1 MAELKIYNIKETA
14 DLLQVT
20 PRSIY
25 TYIKEGKLHAV
36 KIGREWR
43 VTQADIEK
51 LLETGTRDI

>member
-20 PRSIY
+20 TRSIY
-25 TYIKEGKLHAV
+25 SYIKSGKLHAV

-43 VTQADIEK
+43 ITQKDIEK
-51 LLETGTRDI
+51 LLETGTRE

>member
-1 MAELKIYNIKETA
+1 MGDLKIYNIQETA
-14 DLLQVT
+14 EILQVT

-43 VTQADIEK
+43 VTQKDIEK
-51 LLETGTRDI
+51 LLETGTR